1 MLAADTRATNGETVA
16 DKRCEKIHRLAPN
29 IYCCGAGTAA
39 DAEQLTRAVA
49 IELTT
54 QRWALRLAAG
64 PPPVMLDEHDEGQG
78 VRTDGNG
85 NPAPSASSS
94 SIPFSQLGFEAVD
107 ATSRVAAAHCLLKK
121 AVYQGHR
128 TGSLS
133 CALVLGGVDAY
144 GFAKLV
150 QVHGGGSSTSV
161 RTRDLS
167 KSSISSSSS
176 DGVPSGFGESIA
188 CGFAALGSG
197 ELAAVSAL
205 ESHWQPDLTL
215 DETVALATM
224 AARAGVNN
232 DLGSGGGVDV
242 CVIAGSSSGGSDSSG
257 SRSGGNAWVKYM
269 RGYRPEDAAPPLP
282 YGVVPAAS
290 LATMPSTTPAGMV
303 ANLGAASRS
312 AISIHL
318 GPLPPL
324 KGRSPLSGPNPEP
337 PEELELI

>member
-1 MLAADTRATNGETVA
+1 VLAADTRATNGEIVA

-49 IELTT
+49 VELTT

-64 PPPVMLDEHDEGQG
+64 PPPTMHDDHDEVQDM
-78 VRTDGNG
+78 RADGIG
-85 NPAPSASSS
+85 FSFPSAPSSPSVSS

-150 QVHGGGSSTSV
+150 QVHGGGSSSSV
-161 RTRDLS
+161 RARDLS
-167 KSSISSSSS
+167 SGSGSSSSS
-176 DGVPSGFGESIA
+176 GSNDGTRSGFGDSIA

-197 ELAAVSAL
+197 ELSATSAL

-242 CVIAGSSSGGSDSSG
+242 CVIAGSSSGGG
-257 SRSGGNAWVKYM
+257 SAWVKYM
-269 RGYRPEDAAPPLP
+269 RGYWPEDAAPPP
-282 YGVVPAAS
+282 PPGAVPAAS
-290 LATMPSTTPAGMV
+290 LAATSTRTPGGMT
-303 ANLGAASRS
+303 ANLAAAAQTATSTR
-312 AISIHL
+312 L

-324 KGRSPLSGPNPEP
+324 KGRSPLDGPNREP
-337 PEELELI
+337 PEEIQLI